1 MHVLETETVF
11 FSQVSQE
18 SKECLSDTETKVVDI
33 PRPAEGRQQVIAR
46 LKDDELLSVTC
57 ERRRGMSKA

>member
-1 MHVLETETVF
+1 MHANRTDVLG

-46 LKDDELLSVTC
+46 LKDDEQLSASAG
-57 ERRRGMSKA
+57 EA